1 MNGKRVVVTVSID
14 ENGMIYNEKCQGDG
28 MIYNEKCQGDS
39 AVCAS
44 AIATLNLIG
53 MMPRPPVGCKDCNTI
68 VITMTPKL

>member
-14 ENGMIYNEKCQGDG
+14 ENG